1 VNTGTARRLVIVSML
16 VSGAVITYDLIRGNS
31 SSSSGAKGRTGE
43 AFRVVW
49 AVGVLFLLLTIGADV
64 APSLTGPLAG
74 LIMLSILIGRS
85 SAVDAIANTIPA
97 GTASKGGTA

>member
-1 VNTGTARRLVIVSML
+1 MNPGTARRLVVVSML
-16 VSGAVITYDLIRGNS
+16 VSGAVITYDLIRGQAKT
-31 SSSSGAKGRTGE
+31 GAKPGE
-43 AFRVVW
+43 AFRVAW

-97 GTASKGGTA
+97 GKGGTA

>member
-1 VNTGTARRLVIVSML
+1 VNPGTARRLVVISML
-16 VSGAVITYDLIRGNS
+16 VSGSVITYDLLRGNAS
-31 SSSSGAKGRTGE
+31 RGSGAPSGE
-43 AFRVVW
+43 AFRVLW
-49 AVGVLFLLLTIGADV
+49 AVGVLFLLLTIGADI

-97 GTASKGGTA
+97 GKGGTA